1 MSADIAM
8 TIVVGNLTGDPELRF
23 TASGAAVASFTI
35 ASTLRSFDRASNEW
49 KDGETLFLRCSIW
62 RQAAEHVGE
71 SLLMRSSDR
80 GLLVFQGLE
89 CRGHVQD
96 CRSVGDHRACLAQPV
111 SVSDTGSDRRKLG
124 CRDEEE
130 SSRRASCVGSTDN
143 SSERCTWFFDRSG
156 RCSCP
161 IHLGCARVA

>member
-1 MSADIAM
+1 
-8 TIVVGNLTGDPELRF
+8 
-23 TASGAAVASFTI
+23 VAST
-35 ASTLRSFDRASNEW
+35 SRRFDSEQGGWVDNA
-49 KDGETLFLRCSIW
+49 TLFVTITCWRALAENVAGLR
-62 RQAAEHVGE
+62 V
-71 SLLMRSSDR
+71 MRSSDR